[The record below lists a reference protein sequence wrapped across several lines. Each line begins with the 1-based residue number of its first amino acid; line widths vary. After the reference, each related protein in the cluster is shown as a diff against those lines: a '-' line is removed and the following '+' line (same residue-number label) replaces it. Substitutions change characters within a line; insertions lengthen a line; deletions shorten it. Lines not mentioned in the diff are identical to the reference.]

1 VLDSISGLEVHLR
14 MEYKWGQKTP
24 KCLIHGYV
32 QSLLVENKNSNP
44 RDLGLIWI
52 IGYIDK
58 LTNTYMTDITI
69 IVALLA
75 GFGSFVAPCILPM
88 IPAFLAYISGT
99 TVTELASKNGTV
111 FSINRLNIILNTVF
125 FVLGFSAVFSTLGV
139 LINSVFSNIT
149 GELTESLNFVGG
161 IIIVAFGL
169 FLLLSTKI
177 RSLNVERKFLP
188 KNSKSSYPMSFV
200 FGLAFAVGW
209 TPCVGPILGTILT
222 LAATTP
228 SVSFSL
234 LLAYSL
240 GLGIPF
246 VLMGIFFSRATRII
260 RSMSK
265 HLKYYNVILG
275 GFIIVLGILIFTNQL
290 AYIAN
295 FPLLNELV
303 LLG

>member
-1 VLDSISGLEVHLR
+1 VAE
-14 MEYKWGQKTP
+14 
-24 KCLIHGYV
+24 
-32 QSLLVENKNSNP
+32 
-44 RDLGLIWI
+44 
-52 IGYIDK
+52 
-58 LTNTYMTDITI
+58 ITLA
-69 IVALLA
+69 VAVLA
-75 GFGSFVAPCILPM
+75 GLASFVAPCILPM

-99 TVTELASKNGTV
+99 TLSELNQKNGSSTIT
-111 FSINRLNIILNTVF
+111 INRTNIVLNSVF
-125 FVLGFSAVFSTLGV
+125 FVIGFSVVFSTLGV
-139 LINSVFSNIT
+139 IINSVLST
-149 GELTESLNFVGG
+149 SAGELVEGLNQVAG
-161 IIIVAFGL
+161 IIIVGFGI

-177 RSLNVERKFLP
+177 NKLNMEKKFFP
-188 KNSKSSYPMSFV
+188 KSSKSSYPMSFV

-228 SVSFSL
+228 SVAFNL
-234 LLAYSL
+234 LLLYSL

-246 VLMGIFFSRATRII
+246 ILIGVFFSRATRVI

-265 HLKYYNVILG
+265 HLKYYNVFLG
-275 GFIIVLGILIFTNQL
+275 GFIILLGILVFTNQL

>member
-1 VLDSISGLEVHLR
+1 VAE
-14 MEYKWGQKTP
+14 
-24 KCLIHGYV
+24 
-32 QSLLVENKNSNP
+32 
-44 RDLGLIWI
+44 
-52 IGYIDK
+52 
-58 LTNTYMTDITI
+58 ITLA
-69 IVALLA
+69 VAVLA
-75 GFGSFVAPCILPM
+75 GLASFVAPCILPM

-99 TVTELASKNGTV
+99 TLSELNQKNGSSTIT
-111 FSINRLNIILNTVF
+111 INRTNIVLNSVVF
-125 FVLGFSAVFSTLGV
+125 VIGFSVVFSTLGV
-139 LINSVFSNIT
+139 IINSVLST
-149 GELTESLNFVGG
+149 SAGELVEGLNQVAG
-161 IIIVAFGL
+161 IIIVGFGI

-177 RSLNVERKFLP
+177 NKLNMEKKFFP
-188 KNSKSSYPMSFV
+188 KSSKSSYPMSFV

-228 SVSFSL
+228 SVAFNL
-234 LLAYSL
+234 LLLYSL

-246 VLMGIFFSRATRII
+246 ILIGVFYSRATRII

-275 GFIIVLGILIFTNQL
+275 GFIVLLGILVFTNQL

-295 FPLLNELV
+295 FPLLNDLV

>member
-1 VLDSISGLEVHLR
+1 MAE
-14 MEYKWGQKTP
+14 
-24 KCLIHGYV
+24 
-32 QSLLVENKNSNP
+32 
-44 RDLGLIWI
+44 
-52 IGYIDK
+52 
-58 LTNTYMTDITI
+58 ITLA
-69 IVALLA
+69 VAVLA
-75 GFGSFVAPCILPM
+75 GLASFVAPCILPM

-99 TVTELASKNGTV
+99 TLSELNQKNGSNTIT
-111 FSINRLNIILNTVF
+111 INRTNIVLNSVF
-125 FVLGFSAVFSTLGV
+125 FVIGFSVVFSTLGV
-139 LINSVFSNIT
+139 IINSVLST
-149 GELTESLNFVGG
+149 SAGELVAGLNQIGG
-161 IIIVAFGL
+161 IIIIGFGV

-177 RSLNVERKFLP
+177 NKLNMEKKFFP
-188 KNSKSSYPMSFV
+188 KSSKSSYPMSFV

-228 SVSFSL
+228 SVAFNL
-234 LLAYSL
+234 LLLYSL

-246 VLMGIFFSRATRII
+246 ILIGVFYSRATRII

-275 GFIIVLGILIFTNQL
+275 GFIVLLGILVFTNQL

-295 FPLLNELV
+295 FPLLNDLV

>member
-1 VLDSISGLEVHLR
+1 MAD
-14 MEYKWGQKTP
+14 P
-24 KCLIHGYV
+24 
-32 QSLLVENKNSNP
+32 
-44 RDLGLIWI
+44 
-52 IGYIDK
+52 
-58 LTNTYMTDITI
+58 TI
-69 IVALLA
+69 LVALLA
-75 GFGSFVAPCILPM
+75 GLGSFVAPCILPM

-99 TVTELASKNGTV
+99 TVSELGSKNGTV
-111 FSINRLNIILNTVF
+111 LSINRTNIVLNTVF
-125 FVLGFSAVFSTLGV
+125 FVLGFSVVFSILGV
-139 LINSVFSNIT
+139 LINSVLSNAASDF
-149 GELTESLNFVGG
+149 TESLNMIGG
-161 IIIVAFGL
+161 IIIVSFGI

-177 RSLNVERKFLP
+177 RSLNVEKKFFP

-200 FGLAFAVGW
+200 FGLAFAAGW

-228 SVSFSL
+228 SISFSL

-246 VLMGIFFSRATRII
+246 ILMGVFLSRGTKLIKK
-260 RSMSK
+260 MSK
-265 HLKYYNVILG
+265 HLKYYNLILG
-275 GFIIVLGILIFTNQL
+275 GFIIILGVLVFTNQL